1 MDLESSFMGHKT
13 HEDLVKHFSAVL
25 EPLDM
30 KDMYHISM
38 DGPSVSLKFYDVFK
52 DTCLDGIF
60 HSLTDIGVYS
70 LHVIHGAFRTG
81 AEASGWKLKS
91 TLKGSHKIFHDTPE
105 RREDYT
111 SITGNV
117 KFPYY
122 YCGTWWV
129 DNKRV
134 SDQLVSLWENIITLS
149 KFWESLPKKK
159 RSSSTSYVN
168 VKKVVDDDLT
178 VSKLSFFSYIT
189 SLMEP
194 YLRKCQCDKPM
205 IVFMFKDLKMFL
217 SLLKIILKDSVIT
230 GKTMQQLR
238 ETDLGKDE
246 NLLPLKDMN
255 IGFASK
261 ALHKEIQKKDEITAK
276 QV

>member
-129 DNKRV
+129 DKRSLINLFHYGKISLLYPSFGRV
-134 SDQLVSLWENIITLS
+134 S
-149 KFWESLPKKK
+149 P
-159 RSSSTSYVN
+159 R
-168 VKKVVDDDLT
+168 
-178 VSKLSFFSYIT
+178 
-189 SLMEP
+189 
-194 YLRKCQCDKPM
+194 RKGR
-205 IVFMFKDLKMFL
+205 
-217 SLLKIILKDSVIT
+217 LL
-230 GKTMQQLR
+230 
-238 ETDLGKDE
+238 
-246 NLLPLKDMN
+246 
-255 IGFASK
+255 
-261 ALHKEIQKKDEITAK
+261 
-276 QV
+276 QVT